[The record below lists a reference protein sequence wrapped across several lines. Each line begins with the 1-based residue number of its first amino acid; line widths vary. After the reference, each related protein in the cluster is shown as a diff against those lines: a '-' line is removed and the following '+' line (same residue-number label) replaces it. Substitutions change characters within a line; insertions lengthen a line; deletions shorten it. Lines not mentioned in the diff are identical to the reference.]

1 VKDIETAEE
10 VTAAWN
16 ATLTASGNNVLVA
29 LTGEA
34 SHTINWKLWIHVLG
48 ASA

>member
-1 VKDIETAEE
+1 
-10 VTAAWN
+10 
-16 ATLTASGNNVLVA
+16 LLASGDNVLVR

-48 ASA
+48 VSAA